1 MMSSKESELIRI
13 AVFYD
18 GNYFTHVSNYYNYE
32 HERRSRLSVAG
43 LHDFVRRQ
51 VAEYEKVDSRYCQ
64 VVEAHYF
71 RGRLS
76 SYEVQEQNRLFAERV
91 FDDILMGES
100 VVTHYLPVRVKDG
113 RIEEKGIDLYL
124 AMECYELAF
133 YKRFDVVVLVAC
145 DGDFVPLV
153 RKLSGLG
160 SRVMVLGWD
169 FEYNDDR
176 TGRVRKTVTSVDLL
190 REATYP
196 VSMHEIIDNK
206 VSRNESAVNNLFVMR
221 DKKYV
226 PQVRPRTDNYE
237 VYFSRVL
244 ALKNGYG
251 FIDWPPNNLYF
262 HYTWLIDSDFNDL
275 DEGDRIEFKI
285 GQNDKDQDVAIDVRK
300 VSEFE

>member
-1 MMSSKESELIRI
+1 MPSNQESQLLRV

-32 HERRSRLSVAG
+32 HERRSRLSVSG

-51 VAEYEKVDSRYCQ
+51 VAEYEKTDPKYCQ

-91 FDDILMGES
+91 FDDILMSES

-124 AMECYELAF
+124 AMEAYDLAIH
-133 YKRFDVVVLVAC
+133 KRFDVVVLVAC

-153 RKLSGLG
+153 RKISSLG
-160 SRVMVLGWD
+160 TRVMVLGWD
-169 FEYNDDR
+169 FEYTDDR
-176 TGRVRKTVTSVDLL
+176 TSRIRKTVTSVDLL
-190 REATYP
+190 RECTYP
-196 VSMHEIIDNK
+196 ISMHEVIDNK
-206 VSRNESAVNNLFVMR
+206 VSRNESMVNNLFVVR

-226 PQVRPRTDNYE
+226 PQVKPSNDNDE
-237 VYFSRVL
+237 VYTSTVL
-244 ALKNGYG
+244 TLKNGYG
-251 FIDWPPNNLYF
+251 FISWPPNNLYF
-262 HYTWLIDSDFNDL
+262 HYTWLLEGDFNDL
-275 DEGDRIEFKI
+275 DEDDLVEFKI
-285 GQNDKDQDVAIDVRK
+285 GQNDKGQDVAIEVRK
-300 VSEFE
+300 IAGS

>member
-1 MMSSKESELIRI
+1 MPSIQESQLLRV

-32 HERRSRLSVAG
+32 HERRSRLSVSG

-51 VAEYEKVDSRYCQ
+51 VAEYEKTDPKYCQ

-91 FDDILMGES
+91 FDDILMSES

-124 AMECYELAF
+124 AMEAYDLAIH
-133 YKRFDVVVLVAC
+133 KRFDVVVLVAC

-153 RKLSGLG
+153 RKISSLG
-160 SRVMVLGWD
+160 TRVMVLGWD
-169 FEYNDDR
+169 FEYTDDR
-176 TGRVRKTVTSVDLL
+176 TSRIRKTVTSVDLL
-190 REATYP
+190 RECTYP
-196 VSMHEIIDNK
+196 ISMHEVIDNK
-206 VSRNESAVNNLFVMR
+206 VSRNESMVNNLFVVR

-226 PQVRPRTDNYE
+226 PQVKPSNDNDE
-237 VYFSRVL
+237 VYTSTVL
-244 ALKNGYG
+244 TLKNGYG
-251 FIDWPPNNLYF
+251 FISWPPNNLYF
-262 HYTWLIDSDFNDL
+262 HYTWLLEGDFNDL
-275 DEGDRIEFKI
+275 DEDDLVEFKI
-285 GQNDKDQDVAIDVRK
+285 GQNDKGQDVAIEVRK
-300 VSEFE
+300 IAGS

>member
-1 MMSSKESELIRI
+1 MPSIQESQLLRV

-32 HERRSRLSVAG
+32 HERRSRLSVSG

-51 VAEYEKVDSRYCQ
+51 VAEYEKTDPKYCQ

-91 FDDILMGES
+91 FDDILMSES

-124 AMECYELAF
+124 AMEAYDLAIH
-133 YKRFDVVVLVAC
+133 KRFDVVVLVAC

-153 RKLSGLG
+153 RKISSLG
-160 SRVMVLGWD
+160 TRVMVLGWD
-169 FEYNDDR
+169 FEYTDDR
-176 TGRVRKTVTSVDLL
+176 TSRIRKTVTSVDLL
-190 REATYP
+190 RECTYP
-196 VSMHEIIDNK
+196 ISMHEVIDNK
-206 VSRNESAVNNLFVMR
+206 VSRNESLVNNLFVVR

-226 PQVRPRTDNYE
+226 PQVKPSNDNDELYT
-237 VYFSRVL
+237 STVL
-244 ALKNGYG
+244 TLKNGYG
-251 FIDWPPNNLYF
+251 FISWPPNNLYF
-262 HYTWLIDSDFNDL
+262 HYTWLLEGDFNDL
-275 DEGDRIEFKI
+275 DEDDLVEFKI
-285 GQNDKDQDVAIDVRK
+285 GQNDKGQDVAIEVRK
-300 VSEFE
+300 IAGS